1 MVLPKPLGGR
11 AERGSKRMTLGTS
24 SAGDQISRVEI
35 HHQEGTSGKEK
46 QEIKSMHL
54 EMKGE
59 DRM

>member
-11 AERGSKRMTLGTS
+11 AERESKMMTLGS

-35 HHQEGTSGKEK
+35 HQREGTSGKEK